1 MNAKVLEEKI
11 ELLRWIINLN
21 DEQMIKNLSN
31 FKNEVF
37 GVPFA
42 EQPACSTK
50 ISQSRSTG
58 MATNDPR
65 LSPDYLK
72 FGDFSDGFLTQFGEA
87 LPLEEAK
94 KQSIQK
100 IQGWWR
106 D

>member
-42 EQPACSTK
+42 EQSSCSAMM
-50 ISQSRSTG
+50 SQSRTTG
-58 MATNDPR
+58 MAANDPR

-72 FGDFSDGFLTQFGEA
+72 FGDFSDGFLAQFGEA
-87 LPLEEAK
+87 LSLEEAK